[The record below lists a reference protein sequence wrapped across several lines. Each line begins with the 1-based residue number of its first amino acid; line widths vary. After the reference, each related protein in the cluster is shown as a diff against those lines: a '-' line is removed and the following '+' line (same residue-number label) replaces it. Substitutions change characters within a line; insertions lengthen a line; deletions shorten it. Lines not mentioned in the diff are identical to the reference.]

1 MYQDRK
7 QALEELVLFSELMNY
22 GTFEI
27 KNISRQHLNLVYN
40 HLLPELTETGK
51 KELETLMTP
60 QHKINVLGIG
70 ETLDYILENQ
80 SSVARFGDGEI
91 FLISGQGIVYQE
103 YREELARRL
112 KEILFVQSS
121 PKLVVCMTDVF
132 TNSYDYNQTSR
143 YS

>member
-1 MYQDRK
+1 
-7 QALEELVLFSELMNY
+7 
-22 GTFEI
+22 
-27 KNISRQHLNLVYN
+27 
-40 HLLPELTETGK
+40 
-51 KELETLMTP
+51 MTP

-132 TNSYDYNQTSR
+132 TNSYDYNQTSQDFWKQFIFWNKNLLDNLGEKTQWLGNSFISR
-143 YS
+143 PYMDMVDKTK